1 MVSVSGTKPLEVM
14 ETVSPPAAGGPG
26 GVSVTFAAAVVGV
39 AVVVPVSMGVAVV
52 AGVPVV
58 VVAIGVSV
66 VVVVTGVSVTP
77 GVVVPGV
84 AVSLP
89 VGCTHPAIMMLAIT
103 MRARIP
109 NTLFMERMM
118 LLSADKLYPRC
129 ENRNAG

>member
-1 MVSVSGTKPLEVM
+1 
-14 ETVSPPAAGGPG
+14 
-26 GVSVTFAAAVVGV
+26 
-39 AVVVPVSMGVAVV
+39 VVPVSMGVAVV

-58 VVAIGVSV
+58 AVVVVATGVSV
-66 VVVVTGVSVTP
+66 VVVATGVSVTP

-84 AVSLP
+84 TVSLP

-118 LLSADKLYPRC
+118 LLSADKLYPLS
-129 ENRNAG
+129 ENQYAG